1 MKNPEKVYLPKAR
14 SLSNV
19 LEFDSFRVGKAE
31 NNNERNLE
39 MAKQKESLREAFSRL
54 FSRKKGDFM
63 AKTATAGNKGK
74 SIRSDCF
81 VTLEITKSGGID
93 IDLQSKVK
101 TLFGDSIIELCKKE
115 LEFFGIKNCKI
126 KIEDSGALD
135 YILTARIEAA
145 VKMCIE
151 TDKEFLLEML
161 PQNKY
166 KTKKDSYRRSRL
178 YLPGN
183 TPKLALNAGI
193 HNPDGII
200 LDLEDSVAP
209 AKKFEATI
217 LVRNALRSVDFY
229 GAERMVRINQ
239 VPKGLND
246 LDYIVPHNVN
256 LILVPKCENA
266 EQIKLVNEKIEE
278 ISKKK
283 KIENPIYLMPI
294 IESAL
299 GIIKAYKIATASDN
313 VVAIAI
319 GLEDYTADLGTQ
331 RTKEGK
337 ETFFAR
343 CQIVNAAKAAG
354 IQAIDSVFSD
364 VSDMEAFD
372 GMGCIHPRQIKIIH
386 EYFAPNEKEIDR
398 AKRIVNAFHIA
409 TEKGLGVVS
418 LGSKM
423 IDPPV
428 VKRAQRTIEQAIE
441 AGKLEE
447 NWRDDYVG

>member
-1 MKNPEKVYLPKAR
+1 MSNKA
-14 SLSNV
+14 V
-19 LEFDSFRVGKAE
+19 
-31 NNNERNLE
+31 
-39 MAKQKESLREAFSRL
+39 
-54 FSRKKGDFM
+54 
-63 AKTATAGNKGK
+63 AGNKGN
-74 SIRSDCF
+74 SIRSDCY
-81 VTLEITKSGGID
+81 VELELTKNGSIE
-93 IDLQSKVK
+93 IDLKSKVK
-101 TLFGDSIIELCKKE
+101 TLFGDTIIKLCKDE
-115 LEFFGIKNCKI
+115 LKFFGIKNCKI
-126 KIEDSGALD
+126 SIEDSGALD
-135 YILTARIEAA
+135 YILAARIEAV
-145 VKMCIE
+145 VKKCIN
-151 TDKEFLLEML
+151 TDKEFLSEML
-161 PQNKY
+161 PQNNY
-166 KTKKDSYRRSRL
+166 NTKKDTYRRSRL

-193 HNPDGII
+193 HKPDGVI

-209 AKKFEATI
+209 TKKFEAAI
-217 LVRNALRSVDFY
+217 LVRNTLRSVDFY

-239 VPKGLND
+239 VPKGLDD
-246 LDYIVPHNVN
+246 LEYIVPHNVN
-256 LILVPKCENA
+256 LILVPKCESV
-266 EQIKLVNEKIEE
+266 EQIKLVNEKINE
-278 ISKKK
+278 IIKKK
-283 KIENPIYLMPI
+283 KVENPIYLMPI

-299 GIIKAYKIATASDN
+299 GVMKSYEIATAAEN
-313 VVAIAI
+313 VVALAI

-364 VSDMEAFD
+364 VSDMEALKQNVLESKNLGFD

-386 EYFAPNEKEIDR
+386 EYFAPNNIEIEK
-398 AKRIVNAFHIA
+398 AKKIVNAFHIA

-428 VKRAQRTIEQAIE
+428 VKRAQRIIEQAID
-441 AGKLEE
+441 AGKLKK

>member
-1 MKNPEKVYLPKAR
+1 MSNKA
-14 SLSNV
+14 V
-19 LEFDSFRVGKAE
+19 
-31 NNNERNLE
+31 
-39 MAKQKESLREAFSRL
+39 
-54 FSRKKGDFM
+54 
-63 AKTATAGNKGK
+63 AGNRGD
-74 SIRSDCF
+74 SIRSDCY
-81 VTLEITKSGGID
+81 VELELTKKNGLQ

-101 TLFGDSIIELCKKE
+101 TLFGDSIMELCKKE
-115 LEFFGIKNCKI
+115 LKFFGIKNCTI
-126 KIEDSGALD
+126 KIEDTGALD
-135 YILTARIEAA
+135 YILAARIEAA
-145 VKMCIE
+145 IKQLID
-151 TDKEFLLEML
+151 TDKEYLLDL
-161 PQNKY
+161 LLQNKY

-193 HNPDGII
+193 HKPDGVI

-209 AKKFEATI
+209 SKKDEAKI

-239 VPKGLND
+239 IPKGLDD
-246 LDYIVPHNVN
+246 LGYIVPHNVN
-256 LILVPKCENA
+256 LILVPKCESA
-266 EQIKLVNEKIEE
+266 EQIKLVNKKIEE

-283 KIENPIYLMPI
+283 KVENPIYLMPI

-299 GIIKAYKIATASDN
+299 GIIKAYEIATATEN
-313 VVAIAI
+313 VVALAI

-364 VSDMEAFD
+364 VSDMEALKQNVLESKSLGFN

-386 EYFAPNEKEIDR
+386 EYFAPNDKEIEK
-398 AKRIVNAFHIA
+398 AKKIVNAFHIA

-428 VKRAQRTIEQAIE
+428 VKRAQRTIEQAIN
-441 AGKLEE
+441 AGKLKK

>member
-1 MKNPEKVYLPKAR
+1 MSNKA
-14 SLSNV
+14 V
-19 LEFDSFRVGKAE
+19 
-31 NNNERNLE
+31 
-39 MAKQKESLREAFSRL
+39 
-54 FSRKKGDFM
+54 
-63 AKTATAGNKGK
+63 AGNKGN
-74 SIRSDCF
+74 SIRSDCY
-81 VTLEITKSGGID
+81 VELELTKNGGIE
-93 IDLQSKVK
+93 IDLKSKVK
-101 TLFGDSIIELCKKE
+101 TLFGDTIIKLCKDE
-115 LEFFGIKNCKI
+115 LKFFGIKNCKI
-126 KIEDSGALD
+126 SIEDSGALD
-135 YILTARIEAA
+135 YILAARIEAA
-145 VKMCIE
+145 VKKCIN
-151 TDKEFLLEML
+151 TDKEFLSEIL
-161 PQNKY
+161 PQNNY
-166 KTKKDSYRRSRL
+166 NTKKDTYRRSRL

-193 HNPDGII
+193 HKPDGVI

-209 AKKFEATI
+209 TKKFEAAI
-217 LVRNALRSVDFY
+217 LVRNTLRSVDFY

-239 VPKGLND
+239 VPKGLDD

-256 LILVPKCENA
+256 LILIPKCESA
-266 EQIKLVNEKIEE
+266 EQIKLVNKKIEE

-283 KIENPIYLMPI
+283 KVENPIYLMPI

-299 GIIKAYKIATASDN
+299 GVMKSYEIATVAEN
-313 VVAIAI
+313 VVALAI

-364 VSDMEAFD
+364 VSDMEALKQNVLESKNLGFD

-386 EYFAPNEKEIDR
+386 EYFAPNNIEIEK
-398 AKRIVNAFHIA
+398 AKKIVNAFHIA

-428 VKRAQRTIEQAIE
+428 VKRAQRIIEQAID
-441 AGKLEE
+441 AGKLKK

>member
-1 MKNPEKVYLPKAR
+1 
-14 SLSNV
+14 
-19 LEFDSFRVGKAE
+19 
-31 NNNERNLE
+31 
-39 MAKQKESLREAFSRL
+39 
-54 FSRKKGDFM
+54 M

-74 SIRSDCF
+74 SVRSDCF
-81 VTLEITKSGGID
+81 VTLEMTDSRGIQ

-115 LEFFGIKNCKI
+115 LKFFEIKNCKI
-126 KIEDSGALD
+126 KIEDTGALD

-145 VKMCIE
+145 VKKCIE
-151 TDKEFLLEML
+151 TEKEFLLEIL

-166 KTKKDSYRRSRL
+166 KTKKETYRRSRL

-193 HNPDGII
+193 HKPDGVI

-209 AKKFEATI
+209 AKKDEAKI
-217 LVRNALRSVDFY
+217 LVRNTLRSVDFY

-239 VPKGLND
+239 IPKGLDD
-246 LDYIVPHNVN
+246 LKYIVPHNVN
-256 LILVPKCENA
+256 LILVPKCESA
-266 EQIKLVNEKIEE
+266 EQIRLVNTKIDE
-278 ISKKK
+278 ISKKNK
-283 KIENPIYLMPI
+283 VQNPIYLMPI

-299 GIIKAYKIATASDN
+299 GVIKSYEIATATEN
-313 VVAIAI
+313 VVALAI

-331 RTKEGK
+331 RTKEGR
-337 ETFFAR
+337 ESFYAR
-343 CQIVNAAKAAG
+343 CHIVNAAKAAG

-364 VSDMEAFD
+364 VSDMEALKENVLESKSLGFD

-386 EYFAPNEKEIDR
+386 EYFAPNEKEIER
-398 AKRIVNAFHIA
+398 AKKVINAFHIA
-409 TEKGLGVVS
+409 TDKGLGVVS

-428 VKRAQRTIEQAIE
+428 VKRAQRTIEQAIDS
-441 AGKLEE
+441 GKLEE
-447 NWRDDYVG
+447 NWIENHQKTN

>member
-1 MKNPEKVYLPKAR
+1 MSKKA
-14 SLSNV
+14 V
-19 LEFDSFRVGKAE
+19 
-31 NNNERNLE
+31 
-39 MAKQKESLREAFSRL
+39 
-54 FSRKKGDFM
+54 
-63 AKTATAGNKGK
+63 AGNRG
-74 SIRSDCF
+74 SGIRSDCY
-81 VTLEITKSGGID
+81 VELELTKNSGID
-93 IDLQSKVK
+93 IKLQSKVK
-101 TLFGDSIIELCKKE
+101 TLFGNSIVELCKDE
-115 LEFFGIKNCKI
+115 LKFFGIKNCKI
-126 KIEDSGALD
+126 KIEDTGALD
-135 YILTARIEAA
+135 YVLAARIEAA
-145 VKMCIE
+145 VKQLID
-151 TDKEFLLEML
+151 TDKKYLLELL

-193 HNPDGII
+193 HKPDGII

-209 AKKFEATI
+209 VKKFEAAI

-239 VPKGLND
+239 IPKGLDD

-256 LILVPKCENA
+256 LILVPKCESA
-266 EQIKLVNEKIEE
+266 EQIKLVNEKIKE

-283 KIENPIYLMPI
+283 KVENPIYLMPI

-299 GIIKAYKIATASDN
+299 GIIKAYEIATATEN
-313 VVAIAI
+313 VVSLAI

-364 VSDMEAFD
+364 VSDMEALKQNVLESKNLGFD

-386 EYFAPNEKEIDR
+386 EYFAPNEKEIER
-398 AKRIVNAFHIA
+398 AKKMVNAFHIA

-428 VKRAQRTIEQAIE
+428 VKRAQKTIEQAIKM
-441 AGKLEE
+441 GKLSK
-447 NWRDDYVG
+447 NWRDDYVD

>member
-1 MKNPEKVYLPKAR
+1 MSNKA
-14 SLSNV
+14 V
-19 LEFDSFRVGKAE
+19 
-31 NNNERNLE
+31 
-39 MAKQKESLREAFSRL
+39 
-54 FSRKKGDFM
+54 
-63 AKTATAGNKGK
+63 AGNRGD
-74 SIRSDCF
+74 SIRSDCY
-81 VTLEITKSGGID
+81 VELELTKKNGLQ

-101 TLFGDSIIELCKKE
+101 TLFGDSIMELCKKE
-115 LEFFGIKNCKI
+115 LKFFGIKNCTI
-126 KIEDSGALD
+126 KIEDTGALD
-135 YILTARIEAA
+135 YILAARIEAA
-145 VKMCIE
+145 IKQLID
-151 TDKEFLLEML
+151 TDKEYLLDL
-161 PQNKY
+161 LLQNKY

-193 HNPDGII
+193 HKPDGVI

-209 AKKFEATI
+209 SKKDEAKI

-239 VPKGLND
+239 IPKGLDD
-246 LDYIVPHNVN
+246 LGYIVPHNVN
-256 LILVPKCENA
+256 LILVPKCESA

-283 KIENPIYLMPI
+283 KVENPIYLMPI

-299 GIIKAYKIATASDN
+299 GIIKAYEIATATEN
-313 VVAIAI
+313 VVALAI

-364 VSDMEAFD
+364 VSDMEALKQNVLESKSLGFD
-372 GMGCIHPRQIKIIH
+372 GMGCIHPRQIKVIH
-386 EYFAPNEKEIDR
+386 EYFAPNDKEIEK
-398 AKRIVNAFHIA
+398 AKKIVNAFHIA

-428 VKRAQRTIEQAIE
+428 VKRAQRTIEQAIN
-441 AGKLEE
+441 AGKLKK
-447 NWRDDYVG
+447 NWRDDYVD

>member
-1 MKNPEKVYLPKAR
+1 MIV
-14 SLSNV
+14 
-19 LEFDSFRVGKAE
+19 
-31 NNNERNLE
+31 
-39 MAKQKESLREAFSRL
+39 
-54 FSRKKGDFM
+54 
-63 AKTATAGNKGK
+63 TAGNKGK
-74 SIRSDCF
+74 GIRSDFF

-93 IDLQSKVK
+93 IDLSSKVQ
-101 TLFGDSIIELCKKE
+101 TLFGDSILKLCREE
-115 LEFFGIKNCKI
+115 LEFFGVKNCKI

-135 YILTARIEAA
+135 YILAARIEAA
-145 VKMCIE
+145 IKQAME
-151 TDKEFLLEML
+151 TDKEFLFEML
-161 PQNKY
+161 PQNKC
-166 KTKKDSYRRSRL
+166 KTKKDTYRRSRL

-193 HNPDGII
+193 HKPDGII

-209 AKKFEATI
+209 AKKFEAAI

-239 VPKGLND
+239 IPRGLDD
-246 LDYIVPHNVN
+246 LKYIVPHNVN
-256 LILVPKCENA
+256 LILVPKCESA
-266 EQIKLVNEKIEE
+266 EQIHQVNQKIEE
-278 ISKKK
+278 ISNQ
-283 KIENPIYLMPI
+283 KISDTKIYLMPI

-299 GIIKAYKIATASDN
+299 GVIKSYEIASAAEN
-313 VVAIAI
+313 VVSLAI

-331 RTKEGK
+331 RTKEAK

-343 CQIVNAAKAAG
+343 CQIVNAARAAG
-354 IQAIDSVFSD
+354 IQPIDSVFSD
-364 VSDMEAFD
+364 VSDMEGLKQNVLESKSLGFD
-372 GMGCIHPRQIKIIH
+372 GMGCIHPRQIKVMH
-386 EYFAPNEKEIDR
+386 EYFAPNEKEIEK
-398 AKRIVNAFHIA
+398 AKKIVNAFHIA

-447 NWRDDYVG
+447 NWREDS